1 MAESGQLTARV
12 ILWGAAVAAMTGVDR
27 GSWDMMPADVV
38 IKVGLT
44 GGCLHGCLAAAGDHA
59 NGRPGGRGLA
69 VAALI
74 SWLLAEGLG
83 AGMFRSWLASG
94 GARDRTGQ
102 ARHDSVPPA
111 LILGHAGLALAGFV
125 SWVSFLVTGMPPLAW
140 LAIGFLAPAI
150 GLGISTVTVW
160 TPFPARHPG
169 LRPSRASPG
178 LDGGRGSTPS
188 ILVTNEMLDQVLA
201 NEVLTGKLV
210 DDLVER
216 MLTGPAPPPPAS
228 RGWQLA
234 PVIPILHGVLAITTF
249 LLAMLAAIA
258 AVTGT

>member
-1 MAESGQLTARV
+1 
-12 ILWGAAVAAMTGVDR
+12 
-27 GSWDMMPADVV
+27 MMPANVV
-38 IKVGLT
+38 ISAGLT
-44 GGCLHGCLAAAGDHA
+44 SGCLHRCLLAAGDRA
-59 NGRPGGRGLA
+59 DGWAGGRGLA

-83 AGMFRSWLASG
+83 AAMFSSWLASG
-94 GARDRTGQ
+94 GARERGGQ
-102 ARHDSVPPA
+102 ARRDGVPPV

-125 SWVSFLVTGMPPLAW
+125 SWVSFLVTGRPALAW

-160 TPFPARHPG
+160 TPFPGRPPG
-169 LRPSRASPG
+169 PGGHSPGSPG
-178 LDGGRGSTPS
+178 LDAPDGTPA

-201 NEVLTGKLV
+201 NEALTGELV

-216 MLTGPAPPPPAS
+216 MLTRPAQPQPVS

-234 PVIPILHGVLAITTF
+234 PVIPILHGVLAIATF
-249 LLAMLAAIA
+249 LLAMLAAID